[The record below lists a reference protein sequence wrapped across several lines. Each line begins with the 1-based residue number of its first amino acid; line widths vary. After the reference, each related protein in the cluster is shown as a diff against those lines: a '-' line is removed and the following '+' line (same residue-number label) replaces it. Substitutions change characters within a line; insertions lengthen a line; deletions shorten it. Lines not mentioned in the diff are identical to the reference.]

1 MVIEK
6 VHCTDRAI
14 ESVSLR
20 VKSNVP
26 DCAGE
31 PESIPTEFVVVT
43 VSPAGNPVA
52 DHVNGGVNAPPDAV
66 NVVAV

>member
-1 MVIEK
+1 MVIAK
-6 VHCTDRAI
+6 GHCTDRDI
-14 ESVSLR
+14 ISVIVR

-26 DCAGE
+26 DCVGVPKSTAV
-31 PESIPTEFVVVT
+31 FVVT
-43 VSPAGNPVA
+43 VSPGGNPVA